1 MDKDTLY
8 VKRKRP
14 TDMLLLAAIYISAT
28 LAVALL
34 LGIILY
40 VFVKGIHTV
49 NWAFL
54 TTVTS
59 ARKQT
64 TGIAGNLLNTLYII
78 VITLLIATPIGVGSA
93 IYLNEYAKPG
103 KLVSLIEFTT
113 EILSG
118 IPSII
123 FGLFGMIF
131 FGETLGF
138 GYSLLTGSFTLT
150 LMVLPLIT
158 RNTQEA
164 LRTVPDSYRTGA
176 LGMGS
181 TKWHMIRTILL
192 PSSMPG
198 IVTGIILALGR
209 IVGESA
215 ALLFTAGSDY
225 KLPKFTGAFGDN
237 LAKLAHKAVES
248 GGTLTIELYLQMQ
261 KGQYDNAFG
270 IGCVLIVIVLILNLL
285 TKMAANKLR
294 REYEKSQKG
303 ETFMANSKITVESLN
318 LHYGENHALK
328 NVNMEIADH
337 AITAFIGPS
346 GCGKSTFLRCLN
358 RMNDLVDGCR
368 VEGKVILDGEDIYD
382 KRVDTT
388 LLRKKVGMVFQQPNP
403 FPMSIYDNIGYG
415 PRLHGIKNK
424 KELDEIVERSLQGAA
439 IFEEVK
445 DRLHKS
451 ALGLS
456 GGQQQRLCIAR
467 ALAVSPEVLLMDE
480 PTSALDPIST
490 LKIEELME
498 TLKKKY
504 TVVIVTHNMQQAARV
519 SDDTAFFLVGE
530 VVEKNATSEIF
541 ARPRDKRTEDYITG
555 RFG

>member
-1 MDKDTLY
+1 MNKDTLY

-113 EILSG
+113 ETLSG

-192 PSSMPG
+192 PSSGTRFP
-198 IVTGIILALGR
+198 IFLHARIIF
-209 IVGESA
+209 A
-215 ALLFTAGSDY
+215 AITSLV
-225 KLPKFTGAFGDN
+225 
-237 LAKLAHKAVES
+237 AKIPSRSEFFF
-248 GGTLTIELYLQMQ
+248 
-261 KGQYDNAFG
+261 N
-270 IGCVLIVIVLILNLL
+270 
-285 TKMAANKLR
+285 
-294 REYEKSQKG
+294 
-303 ETFMANSKITVESLN
+303 NSKILLPNSSDKGAN
-318 LHYGENHALK
+318 LS
-328 NVNMEIADH
+328 V
-337 AITAFIGPS
+337 
-346 GCGKSTFLRCLN
+346 
-358 RMNDLVDGCR
+358 
-368 VEGKVILDGEDIYD
+368 
-382 KRVDTT
+382 
-388 LLRKKVGMVFQQPNP
+388 
-403 FPMSIYDNIGYG
+403 
-415 PRLHGIKNK
+415 
-424 KELDEIVERSLQGAA
+424 
-439 IFEEVK
+439 
-445 DRLHKS
+445 
-451 ALGLS
+451 
-456 GGQQQRLCIAR
+456 
-467 ALAVSPEVLLMDE
+467 
-480 PTSALDPIST
+480 
-490 LKIEELME
+490 
-498 TLKKKY
+498 
-504 TVVIVTHNMQQAARV
+504 
-519 SDDTAFFLVGE
+519 
-530 VVEKNATSEIF
+530 
-541 ARPRDKRTEDYITG
+541 
-555 RFG
+555 